1 MPGLT
6 NFSGK
11 KILVT
16 GLTGQVAFPVAKAL
30 ANANEVW
37 GAARFGDAERRAE
50 LEHSGIRCVAI
61 DLANPDFSELP
72 NDFDY
77 VLNFAVYKG
86 AAENFD
92 EDIRGNA
99 EAVGLLMSHCRK
111 AKAFLHCSTTGVYE
125 YAGHK
130 LLSEADELGDNHR
143 VFMKTYSISKICAEA
158 VVRFAAREF
167 NLPTIICRLNVPYGD
182 NGGWPYFHLMM
193 MKNNSPIPVHSDK
206 PNLFTLIHEQDI
218 IDSVPA
224 LLNAADVPAKIVNWA
239 ANETV
244 SIEDWC
250 AYMGELTGTQPQFL
264 YTEQTLGSVAVSNA
278 ELQKIAGP
286 TKVYW
291 KDGLRRMIES
301 KNPEW
306 LV

>member
-1 MPGLT
+1 MF
-6 NFSGK
+6 NGK

-16 GLTGQVAFPVAKAL
+16 GLTGQVAFPVARAFAK
-30 ANANEVW
+30 NNEVW
-37 GAARFGDAERRAE
+37 GAARFSDAERRIE
-50 LEHSGIRCVAI
+50 LEKEGIRCVAI

-86 AAENFD
+86 AEQDFD
-92 EDIRGNA
+92 DDIRGNA
-99 EAVGLLMSHCRK
+99 EAVGLLMSHCRH

-125 YAGHK
+125 YAGHE
-130 LLSEADELGDNHR
+130 LLSEKADLGDNHR
-143 VFMKTYSISKICAEA
+143 IFMKTYSISKICAEA

-193 MKNNSPIPVHSDK
+193 MKNNSPIPVHPDK
-206 PNLFTLIHEQDI
+206 PNLFTLIHEDDI
-218 IDSVPA
+218 IRSAPA
-224 LLNAADVPAKIVNWA
+224 LLAAATVPAKIVNWA

-244 SIEDWC
+244 SIEEWC
-250 AYMGELTGTQPQFL
+250 AYMGELTGLQPQFM
-264 YTEQTLGSVAVSNA
+264 YTEQTIGSVAASNA

-286 TKVYW
+286 TTVHW
-291 KDGLRRMIES
+291 RQGLQRMIEN